1 MTTSNYTMSMDTPI
15 GRIVLESTESELIGI
30 RLPSL
35 GLSTFSQSH
44 ELPLVL
50 KSAAIQIEEYFARE
64 RKVFE
69 LPISLRGTSFQ
80 QEVWAGLIRIPYGVV
95 VSYGELAR
103 DLGRPKTYRAVG
115 QANARNPIP
124 IVVPCHRVVASDGLG
139 GYAGGL
145 DMKLELLTLEGY
157 HS

>member
-30 RLPSL
+30 QLPSPD
-35 GLSTFSQSH
+35 LSTFSQSH

-157 HS
+157 RS